1 MAQSVRPIL
10 RVVGHKNII
19 QKKEN
24 RMRNITYTVGIDGI
38 TPDGVQ
44 YGGIAGEHNAT
55 ELIIQFDD
63 GLSAVLAT
71 ENGSVYYRI
80 DTEDSAG
87 AHIVGE
93 QNLFEGETVH
103 YKIAQGLT
111 AAGGNAT
118 LRIIFTEIGDG
129 GAERILYSFPI
140 RLKFDDSFYGDEAE
154 VKAVDEVCSLA
165 AQVEKW
171 VDEVELSKA
180 EALGYRQG
188 AEAASERAE
197 EHSLAANEAK
207 TGAQSAAQSAAK
219 SAALAENVRAEVTQA
234 VSAAALSAEQAET
247 AKNAANEAI
256 ERADSA
262 IEIAESA
269 SAEAAGYAEQA
280 AGAAQSVTQS
290 AEQAVTAVSLAESFA
305 SVAEVAAEAASEAV
319 NNAEAAAWGTVKFTE
334 QKLDTDQK
342 KQARENIGAFP
353 AAYVVGSGADFPEGG
368 TIYNCAYT
376 IKGVQESIK
385 ANAVTASK
393 TQYLRDERQQQ
404 ARINISADGG
414 RWEKLFTVQGNGVK
428 KEWEYGQFADGSALK
443 LAAVAAVVY
452 QANPEVTETN
462 GVLYGYNGTT
472 LLQKA
477 EYETFLDATTVG
489 GVAYGEIKQEKGYYT
504 AFSVGMASGANQ
516 QINSAFMNFKYST
529 ADYPCIDRVKI
540 SSGNVAMSAGNTITV
555 WGVRYY
561 E

>member
-1 MAQSVRPIL
+1 
-10 RVVGHKNII
+10 
-19 QKKEN
+19 
-24 RMRNITYTVGIDGI
+24 MRNITYTVGIDGI

-111 AAGGNAT
+111 SAGGNAT

-129 GAERILYSFPI
+129 GAERILYSFPM

-188 AEAASERAE
+188 AEAAAERAE

-269 SAEAAGYAEQA
+269 SAEAAGYAKQA

-290 AEQAVTAVSLAESFA
+290 AEQAETAVSLAESFA

-319 NNAEAAAWGTVKFTE
+319 NDAKAASVDAVKFTE
-334 QKLDTDQK
+334 QELTADQK
-342 KQARENIGAFP
+342 KQARDNIGAFD
-353 AAYVVGSGADFPEGG
+353 ADMVAGMGSGKNPDEAVYTQRG
-368 TIYNCAYT
+368 TLDCLKVNGVYVNGEQNLSD
-376 IKGVQESIK
+376 IKKQ
-385 ANAVTASK
+385 NARK
-393 TQYLRDERQQQ
+393 
-404 ARINISADGG
+404 NIDADGG
-414 RWEKLFTVQGNGVK
+414 VWEPFFTIEGDG
-428 KEWEYGQFADGSALK
+428 EARIWEYTEAPDGAPIR
-443 LAAVAAVVY
+443 LAAVAIT
-452 QANPEVTETN
+452 VTQTVAEASN
-462 GVLYGYNGTT
+462 GYGQLYGYHN
-472 LLQKA
+472 
-477 EYETFLDATTVG
+477 
-489 GVAYGEIKQEKGYYT
+489 
-504 AFSVGMASGANQ
+504 
-516 QINSAFMNFKYST
+516 NSAVNVTTISKMLTTNVLNGQGLAVIQPNKGFYEAYAVDNVRGNPAAMQYSGFRQFISST
-529 ADYPCIDRVKI
+529 ADNPYIDKIRITSQYP
-540 SSGNVAMSAGNTITV
+540 MSAGNTITV